1 MKRKISL
8 FTAICVTSVLG
19 NAAMAGGEK
28 LQFSVNDQDGNGAV
42 SQAELVSV
50 IEDAALFNRL
60 DENDNS
66 KLEKD
71 EADNDLIEYETE
83 IDVDK
88 SNSLDRNEFALAVFN
103 HFDDD
108 DNNRLDEGEFE
119 EFSEQ
124 ASEVLDS

>member
-1 MKRKISL
+1 
-8 FTAICVTSVLG
+8 
-19 NAAMAGGEK
+19 MAGGEK

-50 IEDAALFNRL
+50 IEDAALFNWV

-66 KLEKD
+66 KLEHT
-71 EADNDLIEYETE
+71 EADNDLIEYEAE

-103 HFDDD
+103 RFDDD
-108 DNNRLDEGEFE
+108 DNNRLDEDEFE
-119 EFSEQ
+119 DFSEQ
-124 ASEVLDS
+124 ASEVIDS

>member
-19 NAAMAGGEK
+19 SAAMAGGEK

-66 KLEKD
+66 KLEQT
-71 EADNDLIEYETE
+71 EADNDLIEYEAE

-103 HFDDD
+103 RFDDD

-119 EFSEQ
+119 DFSEQ
-124 ASEVLDS
+124 ASEVIDS